1 MDDNR
6 ANQLNPN
13 NDAYY
18 QSRGFDG
25 RPDILIDTVYDS
37 DYDSDYD
44 SCFDYDI
51 YSKDKEK
58 EEKEKEEKLRINNLK
73 RIMLKDEFI
82 LCEFAFSKIKNE
94 IEKNNNI
101 KIKCVFKK
109 NNCFIKIKSIDNNI
123 KNIEDINSLINKELN
138 KLRKQKLKYKKLNK
152 IKKYQ
157 DYPYT
162 FLVLFDRRYGT
173 TYDDYEYLIKNSRY
187 IKEYFKYNNLPLVK
201 SKSYKSIND
210 YEISEYIRNN
220 KFNTNTN
227 YDYLSISNITNIS
240 TIKYNLSDD
249 SDNKFDFIMVPSE
262 KIINHFANEF
272 RNNYNKDI
280 PLSNLIIFDKLRGDS
295 DSSNSI
301 WNLIKKID
309 KDSSEI
315 FINFIYEIFPCLIFY
330 ITKNGNLSLI
340 NLNNNKII
348 FEYTLPEKY
357 SNNKITNIC
366 LLENDNILIELDY
379 IFLLELNII
388 TTDIKSFLNQI
399 KI

>member
-1 MDDNR
+1 
-6 ANQLNPN
+6 
-13 NDAYY
+13 
-18 QSRGFDG
+18 
-25 RPDILIDTVYDS
+25 
-37 DYDSDYD
+37 
-44 SCFDYDI
+44 
-51 YSKDKEK
+51 
-58 EEKEKEEKLRINNLK
+58 
-73 RIMLKDEFI
+73 
-82 LCEFAFSKIKNE
+82 
-94 IEKNNNI
+94 
-101 KIKCVFKK
+101 
-109 NNCFIKIKSIDNNI
+109 
-123 KNIEDINSLINKELN
+123 
-138 KLRKQKLKYKKLNK
+138 
-152 IKKYQ
+152 
-157 DYPYT
+157 
-162 FLVLFDRRYGT
+162 
-173 TYDDYEYLIKNSRY
+173 
-187 IKEYFKYNNLPLVK
+187 
-201 SKSYKSIND
+201 
-210 YEISEYIRNN
+210 
-220 KFNTNTN
+220 
-227 YDYLSISNITNIS
+227 
-240 TIKYNLSDD
+240 
-249 SDNKFDFIMVPSE
+249 MVPSE